1 MNDFLTLMFE
11 RFEMQITD
19 NIFCFV
25 QNDKELMKAYL
36 DLVAEKGNLQYV
48 NSHIAQEIAK
58 HYGLENIGVSDEKPK
73 SNLIQ
78 SFTELIKTN

>member
-1 MNDFLTLMFE
+1 MNEFLNRLFE
-11 RFEMQITD
+11 KFELQITD
-19 NIFCFV
+19 NIFCFI

-36 DLVAEKGNLQYV
+36 DLVAESGDLQYV

-58 HYGLENIGVSDEKPK
+58 QYGLERISPSNNDPR

-78 SFTELIKTN
+78 TYSELRKRQ

>member
-1 MNDFLTLMFE
+1 MMFE
-11 RFEMQITD
+11 RFERQITD

-36 DLVAEKGNLQYV
+36 DLVAESGDLQYV

-58 HYGLENIGVSDEKPK
+58 QYGLERISPSDKIPR

-78 SFTELIKTN
+78 TYSELIRTN

>member
-1 MNDFLTLMFE
+1 MEDFLTTVFE
-11 RFEMQITD
+11 KFESQITD
-19 NIFCFV
+19 NIFCFI

-36 DLVAEKGNLQYV
+36 DLVAENGDLQYV

-58 HYGLENIGVSDEKPK
+58 QYGLERISPSNKDPR

-78 SFTELIKTN
+78 TYSELRKRQ